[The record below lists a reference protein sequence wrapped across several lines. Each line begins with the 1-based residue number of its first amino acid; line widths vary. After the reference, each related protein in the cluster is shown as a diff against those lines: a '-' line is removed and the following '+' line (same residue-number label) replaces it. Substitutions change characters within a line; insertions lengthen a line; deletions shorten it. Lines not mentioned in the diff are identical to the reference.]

1 MNKKEEK
8 ALREKI
14 LKKVAESNDTD
25 AMAKILTEYEKAH
38 ANEIQWAEILKIVAI
53 LAAAGISAAT
63 TVYVAKLT
71 LSAENGKP
79 ICGVDSGINSP
90 GLVKSKVY
98 PYKPVNVNTGLK
110 I

>member
-1 MNKKEEK
+1 MNKKEDK

-53 LAAAGISAAT
+53 LAAAGISAANMLLT
-63 TVYVAKLT
+63 EIKSRNSIPRTLQLDFEIIERKSTQRTETV
-71 LSAENGKP
+71 
-79 ICGVDSGINSP
+79 
-90 GLVKSKVY
+90 
-98 PYKPVNVNTGLK
+98 
-110 I
+110 